1 LQLKIKH
8 LETPQNSIKKK
19 IVLGVLFLLP
29 IAIYMFF
36 ATGVNNFGKLPVLSQ
51 DVVSVASF
59 KDLDG
64 NAVTLDNKITIL
76 GFFGD
81 TPLQTKAYTY
91 NLAHKI
97 YKKNHEYNEFQFLIL
112 LPQSARNGAKILTAK
127 ISEIAPTTAWKYAF
141 GTPQDIE
148 KAFASLKSGYSLD
161 SSLASSFVFIIDKDA
176 HLRGRNDDQDMPDG
190 LVYGYN
196 SADIGDINNRMSDDV
211 KVVLAEYRK
220 ETKENSRRNQI
231 LVKQE

>member
-1 LQLKIKH
+1 
-8 LETPQNSIKKK
+8 
-19 IVLGVLFLLP
+19 
-29 IAIYMFF
+29 MFF

-51 DVVSVASF
+51 DVVSVSNF
-59 KDLDG
+59 KDLNG
-64 NAVTLDNKITIL
+64 APVTLDNKITIL

-97 YKKNHEYNEFQFLIL
+97 YKKNHEYKEFQFLIL
-112 LPQSARNGAKILTAK
+112 LPQSARNGAKILTNK

-141 GTPQDIE
+141 GTPQAIQE
-148 KAFASLKSGYSLD
+148 AFTSLNSGYILD

-231 LVKQE
+231 LVKQQ

>member
-1 LQLKIKH
+1 M
-8 LETPQNSIKKK
+8 ETPQNSIKKK

-51 DVVSVASF
+51 DVVSVLSF
-59 KDLDG
+59 KDLNG
-64 NAVTLDNKITIL
+64 APVTLDNKITIL

-97 YKKNHEYNEFQFLIL
+97 YKKNHEYKEFQFLIL
-112 LPQSARNGAKILTAK
+112 LPQSARNGAKILTNK

-141 GTPQDIE
+141 GTPQAIQE
-148 KAFASLKSGYSLD
+148 AFASLNSGYTLD

-231 LVKQE
+231 LVKQQ

>member
-1 LQLKIKH
+1 M
-8 LETPQNSIKKK
+8 ETPQNSIKKK
-19 IVLGVLFLLP
+19 IVLGVLFLVP

-51 DVVSVASF
+51 DVVSVSNF
-59 KDLDG
+59 KDLNG
-64 NAVTLDNKITIL
+64 APVTLDNKITIL

-97 YKKNHEYNEFQFLIL
+97 YKKNHEYKEFQFLIL
-112 LPQSARNGAKILTAK
+112 LPQSARNGAKILTNK

-141 GTPQDIE
+141 GTPQAIQE
-148 KAFASLKSGYSLD
+148 AFTSLNSGYSLD

>member
-1 LQLKIKH
+1 M
-8 LETPQNSIKKK
+8 ETPQNSIKKK

-51 DVVSVASF
+51 DVVSVSNF
-59 KDLDG
+59 KDLNG
-64 NAVTLDNKITIL
+64 APVTLDNKITIL

-97 YKKNHEYNEFQFLIL
+97 YKKNHEYKEFQFLIL
-112 LPQSARNGAKILTAK
+112 LPQSARNGAKILTNK

-141 GTPQDIE
+141 GTPQAIQE
-148 KAFASLKSGYSLD
+148 AFASLNSGYSLD

-231 LVKQE
+231 LVKQQ

>member
-1 LQLKIKH
+1 M
-8 LETPQNSIKKK
+8 ETPQNSIKKK

-36 ATGVNNFGKLPVLSQ
+36 ATGVNNFWKLPVLSQ
-51 DVVSVASF
+51 DVVSVSNF
-59 KDLDG
+59 KDLNG
-64 NAVTLDNKITIL
+64 APVTLDNKITIL

-97 YKKNHEYNEFQFLIL
+97 YKKNHEYKEFQFLIL
-112 LPQSARNGAKILTAK
+112 LPQSARNGAKILTNK

-141 GTPQDIE
+141 GTPQAIQE
-148 KAFASLKSGYSLD
+148 AFTSLNSGYTLD

>member
-1 LQLKIKH
+1 
-8 LETPQNSIKKK
+8 
-19 IVLGVLFLLP
+19 
-29 IAIYMFF
+29 MFF

-51 DVVSVASF
+51 DVVSVSNF
-59 KDLDG
+59 KDLNG
-64 NAVTLDNKITIL
+64 APVTLDNKITIL

-97 YKKNHEYNEFQFLIL
+97 YKKNHEYKEFQFLIL
-112 LPQSARNGAKILTAK
+112 LPQSARNGAKILTNK

-176 HLRGRNDDQDMPDG
+176 HLRGRNDDQDTPDG

-231 LVKQE
+231 LVKQQ

>member
-1 LQLKIKH
+1 M
-8 LETPQNSIKKK
+8 ETPQNSIKKK

-51 DVVSVASF
+51 DVVSVSNF
-59 KDLDG
+59 KDLNG
-64 NAVTLDNKITIL
+64 APVTLDNKITIL

-97 YKKNHEYNEFQFLIL
+97 YKKNHEYKEFQFLIL
-112 LPQSARNGAKILTAK
+112 LPQSARNGAKILTNK

-141 GTPQDIE
+141 GTPQAIQE
-148 KAFASLKSGYSLD
+148 AFASLKSGYSLD

>member
-1 LQLKIKH
+1 

-51 DVVSVASF
+51 DVVSVSNF
-59 KDLDG
+59 KDLNG
-64 NAVTLDNKITIL
+64 APVTLDNKITIL

-97 YKKNHEYNEFQFLIL
+97 YKKNHEYKEFQFLIL
-112 LPQSARNGAKILTAK
+112 LPQSARNGAKILTNK
-127 ISEIAPTTAWKYAF
+127 ILEIAPTTAWKYAF
-141 GTPQDIE
+141 GTPQAIQE
-148 KAFASLKSGYSLD
+148 AFTSLNSGYTLD

-231 LVKQE
+231 LVKQQ

>member
-1 LQLKIKH
+1 M
-8 LETPQNSIKKK
+8 ETPQNSIKKK

-51 DVVSVASF
+51 DVVSVSNF
-59 KDLDG
+59 KDLNG
-64 NAVTLDNKITIL
+64 APVTLDNKITIL

-97 YKKNHEYNEFQFLIL
+97 YKKNHEYKEFQFLIL
-112 LPQSARNGAKILTAK
+112 LPQSARNGAKILTNK

-141 GTPQDIE
+141 GTPQAIQD
-148 KAFASLKSGYSLD
+148 AFTSLNSGYTLD

>member
-1 LQLKIKH
+1 M
-8 LETPQNSIKKK
+8 ETPQNSIKKK

-51 DVVSVASF
+51 DVVSVSNF
-59 KDLDG
+59 KDLNG
-64 NAVTLDNKITIL
+64 TPVTLDNKITIL

-97 YKKNHEYNEFQFLIL
+97 YKKNHEYKEFQFLIL
-112 LPQSARNGAKILTAK
+112 LPQSARNGAKILTNK

-141 GTPQDIE
+141 GTPQDIQ
-148 KAFASLKSGYSLD
+148 KVFASLNSGYFLD

-176 HLRGRNDDQDMPDG
+176 HLRGRNDDQDTPDG

-231 LVKQE
+231 LVKQQ

>member
-1 LQLKIKH
+1 

-51 DVVSVASF
+51 DVVSVSNF
-59 KDLDG
+59 KDLNG
-64 NAVTLDNKITIL
+64 TPVTLDNKITIL

-97 YKKNHEYNEFQFLIL
+97 YKKNHEYKEFQFLIL
-112 LPQSARNGAKILTAK
+112 LPQSARNGAKILTNK

-141 GTPQDIE
+141 GTPQAIQE
-148 KAFASLKSGYSLD
+148 AFTSLNSGYSLD

-231 LVKQE
+231 LVKQQ

>member
-1 LQLKIKH
+1 M
-8 LETPQNSIKKK
+8 ETPQNSIKKK

-51 DVVSVASF
+51 DVVSVLNF
-59 KDLDG
+59 KDLNG
-64 NAVTLDNKITIL
+64 APVTLDNKISIL

-97 YKKNHEYNEFQFLIL
+97 YKKNHEYKEFQFLIL
-112 LPQSARNGAKILTAK
+112 LPQSARNGAKILTNK

-141 GTPQDIE
+141 GTPQAIQE
-148 KAFASLKSGYSLD
+148 AFASLNSGYSLD

-231 LVKQE
+231 LVKQQ

>member
-1 LQLKIKH
+1 M
-8 LETPQNSIKKK
+8 ETPQNSIKKK

-51 DVVSVASF
+51 DVVSVLNF
-59 KDLDG
+59 KDLNG
-64 NAVTLDNKITIL
+64 APVTLDNKITIL

-97 YKKNHEYNEFQFLIL
+97 YKKNHEYKEFQFLIL
-112 LPQSARNGAKILTAK
+112 LPQSARNGAKILTNK

-141 GTPQDIE
+141 GTPQAIQE
-148 KAFASLKSGYSLD
+148 AFTSLNSGYSLD

-231 LVKQE
+231 LVKQQ

>member
-1 LQLKIKH
+1 LQLKIKY

-51 DVVSVASF
+51 DVVSVSNF
-59 KDLDG
+59 KDLNG
-64 NAVTLDNKITIL
+64 APVTLDNKITIL

-97 YKKNHEYNEFQFLIL
+97 YKKNHEYKEFQFLIL
-112 LPQSARNGAKILTAK
+112 LPQSARNGAKILTNK

-141 GTPQDIE
+141 GTPQAIQE
-148 KAFASLKSGYSLD
+148 AFTSLNSGYILD

-231 LVKQE
+231 LVKQQ

>member
-51 DVVSVASF
+51 DVVSVTNF
-59 KDLDG
+59 KDLNG
-64 NAVTLDNKITIL
+64 APVTLDNKITIL

-97 YKKNHEYNEFQFLIL
+97 YKKNHEYKEFQFLIL
-112 LPQSARNGAKILTAK
+112 LPQSARNGAKILTNK

-141 GTPQDIE
+141 GTPQAIQE
-148 KAFASLKSGYSLD
+148 AFTSLNSGYTLD

-231 LVKQE
+231 LVKQQ

>member
-1 LQLKIKH
+1 M
-8 LETPQNSIKKK
+8 ETPQNSIKKK

-51 DVVSVASF
+51 DVVSVSNF
-59 KDLDG
+59 KDLNG
-64 NAVTLDNKITIL
+64 APVTLDNKITIL

-97 YKKNHEYNEFQFLIL
+97 YKKNHEYKEFQFLIL
-112 LPQSARNGAKILTAK
+112 LPQSARNGAKILTNK
-127 ISEIAPTTAWKYAF
+127 ILEIAPTTAWKYAF
-141 GTPQDIE
+141 GTPQAIQE
-148 KAFASLKSGYSLD
+148 AFTSLNSGYILD

-231 LVKQE
+231 LVKQQ

>member
-1 LQLKIKH
+1 M
-8 LETPQNSIKKK
+8 ETPQNSIKKK

-51 DVVSVASF
+51 DVVSVSNF
-59 KDLDG
+59 KDLNG
-64 NAVTLDNKITIL
+64 APVTLDNKITIL

-97 YKKNHEYNEFQFLIL
+97 YKKNHEYKEFQFLIL
-112 LPQSARNGAKILTAK
+112 LPQSARNGAKILTNK

-141 GTPQDIE
+141 GTPQAIQE
-148 KAFASLKSGYSLD
+148 VFTSLNSGYSLD

-231 LVKQE
+231 LVKQQ

>member
-1 LQLKIKH
+1 M
-8 LETPQNSIKKK
+8 ETPQNSIKKK

-51 DVVSVASF
+51 DVVSVLNF
-59 KDLDG
+59 KDLNG
-64 NAVTLDNKITIL
+64 APVTLDNKITIL

-97 YKKNHEYNEFQFLIL
+97 YKKNHEYKEFQFLIL
-112 LPQSARNGAKILTAK
+112 LPQSARNGAKILTNK

-141 GTPQDIE
+141 GTPQAIQE
-148 KAFASLKSGYSLD
+148 AFTSLNSGYTLD

-231 LVKQE
+231 LVKQQ

>member
-1 LQLKIKH
+1 M
-8 LETPQNSIKKK
+8 ETPQNSIKKK

-51 DVVSVASF
+51 DLVSVSNF
-59 KDLDG
+59 KDLKG
-64 NAVTLDNKITIL
+64 APVTLDNKITIL

-97 YKKNHEYNEFQFLIL
+97 YKKNHEYKEFQFLIL
-112 LPQSARNGAKILTAK
+112 LPQSARNGAKILTNK

-141 GTPQDIE
+141 GTPQAIQE
-148 KAFASLKSGYSLD
+148 AFTSLNSGYSLD

-231 LVKQE
+231 LVKQQ

>member
-1 LQLKIKH
+1 
-8 LETPQNSIKKK
+8 
-19 IVLGVLFLLP
+19 
-29 IAIYMFF
+29 MFF

-51 DVVSVASF
+51 DVVSVSNF
-59 KDLDG
+59 KDLKG
-64 NAVTLDNKITIL
+64 APVTLDNKITIL

-97 YKKNHEYNEFQFLIL
+97 YKKNHEYKEFQFLIL
-112 LPQSARNGAKILTAK
+112 LPQSARNGAKILTNK

-141 GTPQDIE
+141 GTPQAIQE
-148 KAFASLKSGYSLD
+148 AFTSLNSGYSLD

-231 LVKQE
+231 LVKQQ

>member
-1 LQLKIKH
+1 
-8 LETPQNSIKKK
+8 LETSEKSIKKK

-36 ATGVNNFGKLPVLSQ
+36 ATGVNNFGKLPVLSE
-51 DVVSVASF
+51 DVSSVSSF
-59 KDLDG
+59 KDLNG
-64 NAVTLDNKITIL
+64 NPVTLDNKITVL
-76 GFFGD
+76 GFFGK

-112 LPQSARNGAKILTAK
+112 LPEEARNGAKILTAK
-127 ISEIAPTTAWKYAF
+127 ISEIAATSAWTYAF
-141 GTPQDIE
+141 GTPQAIE
-148 KAFASLKSGYSLD
+148 EVFASLKSGYTLDGSL
-161 SSLASSFVFIIDKDA
+161 SSSFVFIIDKDVR
-176 HLRGRNDDQDMPDG
+176 LRGRNDDEDMQDG

-220 ETKENSRRNQI
+220 ETKENSRRNEI

>member
-1 LQLKIKH
+1 M
-8 LETPQNSIKKK
+8 ETPQNSIKKK

-36 ATGVNNFGKLPVLSQ
+36 STGVNNFGKLPVLSQ
-51 DVVSVASF
+51 DVVSVSNF
-59 KDLDG
+59 KDLNG
-64 NAVTLDNKITIL
+64 APVTLDNKITIL

-97 YKKNHEYNEFQFLIL
+97 YKKNHEYKEFQFLIL
-112 LPQSARNGAKILTAK
+112 LPQSARNGAKILTNK

-141 GTPQDIE
+141 GTPQAIQE
-148 KAFASLKSGYSLD
+148 AFTSLNSGYTLD

-231 LVKQE
+231 LVKQQ

>member
-1 LQLKIKH
+1 M
-8 LETPQNSIKKK
+8 
-19 IVLGVLFLLP
+19 FLLP
-29 IAIYMFF
+29 IAIYIFF

-51 DVVSVASF
+51 DVISVLNF
-59 KDLDG
+59 KDLNG
-64 NAVTLDNKITIL
+64 AAVTLDNKITIL

-81 TPLQTKAYTY
+81 TPLQTKAYTF

-97 YKKNHEYNEFQFLIL
+97 YKKNHEYKEFQFLVL
-112 LPQSARNGAKILTAK
+112 LPEKARNGAKILTNK

-141 GTPQDIE
+141 GTPQDIKE
-148 KAFASLKSGYSLD
+148 VFASLNSGYSLD
-161 SSLASSFVFIIDKDA
+161 SSLSSSFVFIIDKDA

-231 LVKQE
+231 LVKQQ

>member
-1 LQLKIKH
+1 M
-8 LETPQNSIKKK
+8 PQNSIKKK

-51 DVVSVASF
+51 NVISVSNF
-59 KDLDG
+59 KDLNG
-64 NAVTLDNKITIL
+64 ASVTLDNKITIL

-97 YKKNHEYNEFQFLIL
+97 YKKNHEYKEFQFLVL
-112 LPQSARNGAKILTAK
+112 LPENARNGAKILTNK
-127 ISEIAPTTAWKYAF
+127 ISEIAPITAWKYAF
-141 GTPQDIE
+141 GTPQDIQE
-148 KAFASLKSGYSLD
+148 VFASLNSGYSLD
-161 SSLASSFVFIIDKDA
+161 SSMASSFVFIIDKDA
-176 HLRGRNDDQDMPDG
+176 HLRVRNDDQDMPDG

-231 LVKQE
+231 LVKKQ

>member
-1 LQLKIKH
+1 M
-8 LETPQNSIKKK
+8 ETPQNSIKKK

-36 ATGVNNFGKLPVLSQ
+36 ATGVNNFGKLPVLSK
-51 DVVSVASF
+51 DVVSVSNF
-59 KDLDG
+59 KDLNG
-64 NAVTLDNKITIL
+64 TPVTLDNKITIL

-97 YKKNHEYNEFQFLIL
+97 YKKNHEYKEFQFLIL
-112 LPQSARNGAKILTAK
+112 LPQSARNGAKILTNK

-141 GTPQDIE
+141 GTPQAIQE
-148 KAFASLKSGYSLD
+148 AFTSLNSGYTLD

-231 LVKQE
+231 LVKQQ

>member
-1 LQLKIKH
+1 LKTS
-8 LETPQNSIKKK
+8 ENSIKKK

-36 ATGVNNFGKLPVLSQ
+36 ATGVNNFGKLPVLSE
-51 DVVSVASF
+51 DVSRVSSF
-59 KDLDG
+59 KDLNG
-64 NAVTLDNKITIL
+64 NAVTLDNKITVL
-76 GFFGD
+76 GFFGK
-81 TPLQTKAYTY
+81 TPLETKAYTY

-112 LPQSARNGAKILTAK
+112 LPEEARNGAKILTAK
-127 ISEIAPTTAWKYAF
+127 ISEIAATTAWTYAF
-141 GTPQDIE
+141 GTPEAIQ
-148 KAFASLKSGYSLD
+148 KVFASLKSGYTLDASL
-161 SSLASSFVFIIDKDA
+161 SSRFVFIIDKDVR
-176 HLRGRNDDQDMPDG
+176 LRGRNDDEDMPDG

-220 ETKENSRRNQI
+220 ETKENSRRNEI

>member
-1 LQLKIKH
+1 
-8 LETPQNSIKKK
+8 
-19 IVLGVLFLLP
+19 LFLLP

-51 DVVSVASF
+51 DVVSVSNF
-59 KDLDG
+59 KDLNG
-64 NAVTLDNKITIL
+64 APVTLDNKITIL

-97 YKKNHEYNEFQFLIL
+97 YKQNHEYKEFQFLIL
-112 LPQSARNGAKILTAK
+112 LPQSARNGAKILTNK

-141 GTPQDIE
+141 GTPQAIQE
-148 KAFASLKSGYSLD
+148 AFTSLNSGYSLD

-176 HLRGRNDDQDMPDG
+176 HLRGRNDHQDMPDG

-231 LVKQE
+231 LVKQQ

>member
-1 LQLKIKH
+1 M
-8 LETPQNSIKKK
+8 ETPQNSIKKK

-51 DVVSVASF
+51 DVVSVSNF
-59 KDLDG
+59 KDLNG
-64 NAVTLDNKITIL
+64 APVTLDNKITIL

-97 YKKNHEYNEFQFLIL
+97 YKKNHEYKEFQFLIL
-112 LPQSARNGAKILTAK
+112 LPQSARNGAKILTNK

-141 GTPQDIE
+141 GTPQAIQE
-148 KAFASLKSGYSLD
+148 AFTSLNSGYSLD

-176 HLRGRNDDQDMPDG
+176 RLRGRNDDQDMQDG

-196 SADIGDINNRMSDDV
+196 SANIGDINNRMSDDV

>member
-1 LQLKIKH
+1 M
-8 LETPQNSIKKK
+8 ETPQNSIKKK

-51 DVVSVASF
+51 DVVSVSNF
-59 KDLDG
+59 KDLNG
-64 NAVTLDNKITIL
+64 APVTLDNKITIL

-97 YKKNHEYNEFQFLIL
+97 YKKNHEYKEFQFLIL
-112 LPQSARNGAKILTAK
+112 LPQSARNGAKILTNK

-141 GTPQDIE
+141 GTPQAIQE
-148 KAFASLKSGYSLD
+148 AFTSLNSGYTLD

-220 ETKENSRRNQI
+220 ETKENSRRKQI
-231 LVKQE
+231 LVKQQ

>member
-1 LQLKIKH
+1 
-8 LETPQNSIKKK
+8 
-19 IVLGVLFLLP
+19 
-29 IAIYMFF
+29 MFF

-51 DVVSVASF
+51 DVVSVSNF
-59 KDLDG
+59 KDLNG
-64 NAVTLDNKITIL
+64 APVTLDNKITIL

-97 YKKNHEYNEFQFLIL
+97 YKKNHEYKEFQFLVL
-112 LPQSARNGAKILTAK
+112 LPQSARNGAKILTNK

-141 GTPQDIE
+141 GTPQAIQE
-148 KAFASLKSGYSLD
+148 AFTSLNSGYTLD

-231 LVKQE
+231 LVKQQ

>member
-1 LQLKIKH
+1 

-51 DVVSVASF
+51 DVVSVSNF
-59 KDLDG
+59 KDLNG
-64 NAVTLDNKITIL
+64 APVTLDNKITIL

-97 YKKNHEYNEFQFLIL
+97 YKKNHEYKEFQFLIL
-112 LPQSARNGAKILTAK
+112 LPQSARNGAKILTNK

-141 GTPQDIE
+141 GTPQAIQE
-148 KAFASLKSGYSLD
+148 AFASLNSGYSLD

-231 LVKQE
+231 LVKQQ

>member
-51 DVVSVASF
+51 DVVSVSNF
-59 KDLDG
+59 KDLKG
-64 NAVTLDNKITIL
+64 APVTLDNKITIL

-97 YKKNHEYNEFQFLIL
+97 YKKNHEYKEFQFLIL
-112 LPQSARNGAKILTAK
+112 LPQSARNGAKILTNK

-141 GTPQDIE
+141 GTPQAIQE
-148 KAFASLKSGYSLD
+148 AFTSLNSGYTLD

-176 HLRGRNDDQDMPDG
+176 NLRGRNDDQDMPDG

-231 LVKQE
+231 LVKQQ

>member
-1 LQLKIKH
+1 

-51 DVVSVASF
+51 DVVSVSNF
-59 KDLDG
+59 KDLNG
-64 NAVTLDNKITIL
+64 APVTLDNKITIL

-97 YKKNHEYNEFQFLIL
+97 YKKNHEYKEFQFLIL
-112 LPQSARNGAKILTAK
+112 LPQSARNGAKILTNK

-141 GTPQDIE
+141 GTPQAIQE
-148 KAFASLKSGYSLD
+148 AFTSLNSGYTLD

-231 LVKQE
+231 LVKQQ

>member
-1 LQLKIKH
+1 

-51 DVVSVASF
+51 DVVSVSNF
-59 KDLDG
+59 KDLNG
-64 NAVTLDNKITIL
+64 TPVTLDNKITIL

-97 YKKNHEYNEFQFLIL
+97 YKKNHEYKEFQFLIL
-112 LPQSARNGAKILTAK
+112 LPQSARNGAKILTNK

-141 GTPQDIE
+141 GTPQAIQE
-148 KAFASLKSGYSLD
+148 AFTSLNSGYTLD

-231 LVKQE
+231 LVKQQ

>member
-1 LQLKIKH
+1 

-51 DVVSVASF
+51 DVVSVSNF
-59 KDLDG
+59 KDLNG
-64 NAVTLDNKITIL
+64 APVTLDNKITIL

-97 YKKNHEYNEFQFLIL
+97 YKKNHEYKEFQFLIL
-112 LPQSARNGAKILTAK
+112 LPQSARNGAKILTNK

-141 GTPQDIE
+141 GTPQAIQE
-148 KAFASLKSGYSLD
+148 AFTSLNSGYTLD

-176 HLRGRNDDQDMPDG
+176 HLRGRNDDQDMLDG